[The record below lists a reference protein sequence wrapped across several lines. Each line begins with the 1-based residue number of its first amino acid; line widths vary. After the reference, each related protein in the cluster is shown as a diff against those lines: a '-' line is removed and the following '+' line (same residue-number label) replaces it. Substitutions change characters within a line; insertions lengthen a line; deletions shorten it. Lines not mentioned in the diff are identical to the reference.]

1 MHAHGREKGRREI
14 DVQGD
19 RILEFA
25 LAELME
31 DGDIQRA
38 IRRARR
44 EYRARRD
51 VLANALRRTF
61 GDSLMFDLPAGGI
74 ALWVRTE
81 DRIDVDRWAAEAQ
94 KRGAVITTAR
104 TFAVSG
110 RSRPFA
116 RLGFAALD
124 RAELVEGVRRLRLAL
139 RAAGRD

>member
-1 MHAHGREKGRREI
+1 VVAYIGTLSKVIAPALRVGYVVAPPAVLKAVIAHRLHI

-25 LAELME
+25 LAQLME

-51 VLANALRRTF
+51 GLATALRRTF

-81 DRIDVDRWAAEAQ
+81 DRIDVD
-94 KRGAVITTAR
+94 
-104 TFAVSG
+104 
-110 RSRPFA
+110 
-116 RLGFAALD
+116 
-124 RAELVEGVRRLRLAL
+124 
-139 RAAGRD
+139 